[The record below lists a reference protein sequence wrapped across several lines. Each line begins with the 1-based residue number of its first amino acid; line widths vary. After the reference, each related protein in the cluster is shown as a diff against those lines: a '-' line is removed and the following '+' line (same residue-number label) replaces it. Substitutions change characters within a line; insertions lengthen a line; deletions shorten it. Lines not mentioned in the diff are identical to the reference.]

1 MSSISAF
8 FILHPSCVKTC
19 VLFERQDGKVSNEFT
34 DNLSLNTRLI
44 NRDRVTR
51 AVKPGVEFF
60 YFSLK

>member
-19 VLFERQDGKVSNEFT
+19 VLFERHDGKVSNEFT

-44 NRDRVTR
+44 NRDRV
-51 AVKPGVEFF
+51 
-60 YFSLK
+60 